1 MSISA
6 PSRVMRLRLGSPPR
20 KFDQQFST
28 YVPDMK
34 HWLKYEVSRTVDLE
48 DADKSNFKHFEDVDL
63 ANNERLILVAPNG
76 NRYAV
81 TVDNSGNL
89 GTTAL

>member
-1 MSISA
+1 MSVST
-6 PSRVMRLRLGSPPR
+6 PSRVMRLRLGSPPK
-20 KFDQQFST
+20 KFDQRIST

-34 HWLKYEVSRTVDLE
+34 HWRKYEVSRTVDLE
-48 DADKSNFKHFEDVDL
+48 DADKSNFKRFEDVDL

-76 NRYAV
+76 NRYSV
-81 TVDNSGNL
+81 TVYNSGNL

>member
-1 MSISA
+1 MSVSA
-6 PSRVMRLRLGSPPR
+6 PSRVMRLRLGSPPK
-20 KFDQQFST
+20 KFDKQFAS

-34 HWLKYEVSRTVDLE
+34 YWLKYEVSRTVDLE

-63 ANNERLILVAPNG
+63 ANKERLILVAPNG
-76 NRYAV
+76 NRYSV